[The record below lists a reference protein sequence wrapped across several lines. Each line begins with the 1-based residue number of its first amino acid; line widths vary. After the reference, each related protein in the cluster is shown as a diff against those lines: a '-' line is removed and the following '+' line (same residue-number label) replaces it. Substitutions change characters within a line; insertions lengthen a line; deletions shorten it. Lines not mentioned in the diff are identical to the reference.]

1 MQQTPDQQQRFSPAA
16 PPVAYRHRDFF
27 RFLMCRPFYWM
38 LLFLV
43 VEALLAASTTALII
57 QAGRDMGEEEFL
69 ISDFVWIVV
78 AQSAAYLV
86 GATSWVFA
94 ERAGFGAFGRYM
106 LRFARDNRHQPALL
120 TDKTQRDHVEPF
132 LTNEVFHILFEL
144 IYELE
149 ADLKLFFGLI
159 FNSIVL
165 GFAIDAGLPVVYASV
180 FFLLLGL
187 QWLVRRPV
195 AAAYLAQQR
204 TTNRMIGHTYTAWD
218 NITTGNRYNY
228 RLWHGGF
235 KLRLRNA
242 LSAQIRA
249 ILAREG
255 IAAISGIF
263 ALVVVFSYLAWVAGQ
278 NRLDAGM
285 LIALAA
291 TLPRQIEL
299 SYNVHGLASGWNDLL
314 AVWTR
319 IGGACAAMR
328 PAPDAQFEGRIRF
341 EGVTLSQSGVEVA
354 CASVDD
360 AMARVQAL
368 PTGRLLVR
376 GSNGSGKSTLL
387 VALKARLGSQAFYW
401 PTSDKLAFVFSAAQV
416 GNANA
421 GNGDDNHRSDGT
433 DGIDS
438 DTKTGQTDADSSW
451 SALDST
457 LQPDP
462 TSTFPTSTVPTST
475 PATSTPPTS
484 TLPTHPANHPALHGA
499 TGQWLPSG
507 AAPAPK
513 APGFS
518 SGEKQLKSLQEIV
531 ARTDARVYLLDE
543 WDANLDAKN
552 RAAAEAL
559 VASLAA
565 RARVV
570 EISHRDR
577 V

>member
-1 MQQTPDQQQRFSPAA
+1 MTQAPDKSMPFSPATPA
-16 PPVAYRHRDFF
+16 NAYRHRDFL

-38 LLFLV
+38 LLFLI

-57 QAGRDMGEEEFL
+57 QAGNDMANEDFL
-69 ISDFVWIVV
+69 ISDFAWIVA

-120 TDKTQRDHVEPF
+120 TDKTQRDQVEPF
-132 LTNEVFHILFEL
+132 LTNEVFHIFFEL

-180 FFLLLGL
+180 FVLLLAV
-187 QWLVRRPV
+187 QWLVRTPV

-228 RLWHGGF
+228 RLWHAGF
-235 KLRLRNA
+235 KARLRDA
-242 LSAQIRA
+242 LGAQIRA
-249 ILAREG
+249 IMAREG
-255 IAAISGIF
+255 IAAVSGVF
-263 ALVVVFSYLAWVAGQ
+263 ALMVVFTYLAWVAGHNVQ
-278 NRLDAGM
+278 NTAL

-291 TLPRQIEL
+291 TLPRQIDL

-328 PAPDAQFEGRIRF
+328 PAPDAQFEARIRF
-341 EGVTLSQSGVEVA
+341 QGIALSDGAQSVP
-354 CASVDD
+354 CATVDE
-360 AMARVQAL
+360 ALAHVQAR

-376 GSNGSGKSTLL
+376 GGNGAGKSTLL
-387 VALKARLGSQAFYW
+387 VALKGRLGSQAFYW
-401 PTSDKLAFVFSAAQV
+401 PTSDKLAFVFSAAQL
-416 GNANA
+416 
-421 GNGDDNHRSDGT
+421 
-433 DGIDS
+433 DS
-438 DTKTGQTDADSSW
+438 AEADDADGDASESGAESSW
-451 SALDST
+451 SVLDST
-457 LQPDP
+457 VLPD
-462 TSTFPTSTVPTST
+462 SK
-475 PATSTPPTS
+475 PATPGALG
-484 TLPTHPANHPALHGA
+484 TLPPRGLA
-499 TGQWLPSG
+499 
-507 AAPAPK
+507 AAPKAPA

-518 SGEKQLKSLQEIV
+518 SGEKQLKSLQEI
-531 ARTDARVYLLDE
+531 ATRTHARVYLLDE

-559 VASLAA
+559 VARLAA
-565 RARVV
+565 RAAVV

>member
-1 MQQTPDQQQRFSPAA
+1 MMQTSDRSPRFAPAA
-16 PPVAYRHRDFF
+16 PKATYRHRDFL
-27 RFLMCRPFYWM
+27 RFLMCPPFYWM

-120 TDKTQRDHVEPF
+120 TDKTQRDQVEPF

-149 ADLKLFFGLI
+149 ADLKLFFGLV

-180 FFLLLGL
+180 FFLLLAL
-187 QWLVRRPV
+187 QWLVRTPV

-204 TTNRMIGHTYTAWD
+204 TTNRMIGLTYTAWD

-228 RLWHGGF
+228 RLWHAGF
-235 KLRLRNA
+235 KLRLRDA

-255 IAAISGIF
+255 IAAVSGIF

-278 NRLDAGM
+278 NRLDPGM

-328 PAPDAQFEGRIRF
+328 PAPDAGFEGRIRF
-341 EGVTLSQSGVEVA
+341 EGVALSQAGVEVA
-354 CASVDD
+354 CASVEE

-401 PTSDKLAFVFSAAQV
+401 PTSDKLAFLFSAAQLDS
-416 GNANA
+416 AE
-421 GNGDDNHRSDGT
+421 GDDGD
-433 DGIDS
+433 
-438 DTKTGQTDADSSW
+438 TGQTDTDSSW
-451 SALDST
+451 SVLDST
-457 LQPDP
+457 VQPD
-462 TSTFPTSTVPTST
+462 ST
-475 PATSTPPTS
+475 PNS
-484 TLPTHPANHPALHGA
+484 TLTSSQPTLPAKPAIHAAHGMHG
-499 TGQWLPSG
+499 TSDPLPSRV
-507 AAPAPK
+507 AATLPK

-518 SGEKQLKSLQEIV
+518 SGERQLKSLQEIV

-565 RARVV
+565 RALVV

>member
-1 MQQTPDQQQRFSPAA
+1 
-16 PPVAYRHRDFF
+16 
-27 RFLMCRPFYWM
+27 MCRPFYWM

-57 QAGRDMGEEEFL
+57 KAGQDLANEDFL
-69 ISDFVWIVV
+69 ISDFAWIVA
-78 AQSAAYLV
+78 AQSAAYVV

-94 ERAGFGAFGRYM
+94 ERAGFGAFGRYL

-120 TDKTQRDHVEPF
+120 TDKTQRDQVEPF
-132 LTNEVFHILFEL
+132 LTNEVFHIFFEL

-165 GFAIDAGLPVVYASV
+165 GFAIDAGLPAVYGGV
-180 FFLLLGL
+180 FVLLLAL
-187 QWLVRRPV
+187 QWFIRRPV

-204 TTNRMIGHTYTAWD
+204 TTNRMIGHTYAAWD

-228 RLWHGGF
+228 RLWHAGF
-235 KLRLRNA
+235 KARLRDA
-242 LSAQIRA
+242 LGAQIRA

-255 IAAISGIF
+255 IAAVSGIF
-263 ALVVVFSYLAWVAGQ
+263 ALAVVFTYLAWVAGQ
-278 NRLDAGM
+278 NRLDTGL

-291 TLPRQIEL
+291 TLPRQIDL

-328 PAPDAQFEGRIRF
+328 PAPDARFEGRIQF
-341 EGVTLSQSGVEVA
+341 DGVALSQGGAAVPCANVEEA
-354 CASVDD
+354 L
-360 AMARVQAL
+360 ARVQAL

-387 VALKARLGSQAFYW
+387 VALKGRLGSRAFYW
-401 PTSDKLAFVFSAAQV
+401 PTSDKLAFVFMAAQ
-416 GNANA
+416 A
-421 GNGDDNHRSDGT
+421 GKAEAEEEEEEDG
-433 DGIDS
+433 S
-438 DTKTGQTDADSSW
+438 LSW

-457 LQPDP
+457 LNPN
-462 TSTFPTSTVPTST
+462 ST
-475 PATSTPPTS
+475 PGTPGPVHPPPRREADKAAT
-484 TLPTHPANHPALHGA
+484 
-499 TGQWLPSG
+499 
-507 AAPAPK
+507 

-565 RARVV
+565 RAVVV

>member
-1 MQQTPDQQQRFSPAA
+1 MMQTSDRSPRFAPAA
-16 PPVAYRHRDFF
+16 PKATYRHRDFL
-27 RFLMCRPFYWM
+27 RFLMCQPFYWM

-120 TDKTQRDHVEPF
+120 TDKTQRDQVEPF

-149 ADLKLFFGLI
+149 ADLKLFFGLV

-180 FFLLLGL
+180 FFLLLAL
-187 QWLVRRPV
+187 QWLVRTPV

-204 TTNRMIGHTYTAWD
+204 TTNRMIGLTYTAWD

-228 RLWHGGF
+228 RLWHAGF
-235 KLRLRNA
+235 KLRLRDA
-242 LSAQIRA
+242 LGAQIRA

-255 IAAISGIF
+255 IAAVSGIF

-278 NRLDAGM
+278 NRLDPGM

-328 PAPDAQFEGRIRF
+328 PAPDAGFEGRIRF
-341 EGVTLSQSGVEVA
+341 EGVALSQAGVEVA
-354 CASVDD
+354 CASVEE

-401 PTSDKLAFVFSAAQV
+401 PTSDKLAFLFSAAQLDS
-416 GNANA
+416 AE
-421 GNGDDNHRSDGT
+421 GDDGD
-433 DGIDS
+433 
-438 DTKTGQTDADSSW
+438 TGQTDTDSSW
-451 SALDST
+451 SVLDST
-457 LQPDP
+457 VQPD
-462 TSTFPTSTVPTST
+462 ST
-475 PATSTPPTS
+475 PNS
-484 TLPTHPANHPALHGA
+484 TLTSSQPTLPAKPAIHAAHGMHG
-499 TGQWLPSG
+499 TSDPLPSRV
-507 AAPAPK
+507 AATLPK

-518 SGEKQLKSLQEIV
+518 SGERQLKSLQEIV

-565 RARVV
+565 RALVV